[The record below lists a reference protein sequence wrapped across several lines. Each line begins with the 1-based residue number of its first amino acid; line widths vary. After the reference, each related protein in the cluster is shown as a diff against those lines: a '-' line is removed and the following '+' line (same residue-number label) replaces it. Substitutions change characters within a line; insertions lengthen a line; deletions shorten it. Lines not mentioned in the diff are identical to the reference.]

1 MTLTPGQPVIETTTT
16 TISIS
21 WDVPS
26 GFVAEQYKVDWS
38 SHQCPGNQ
46 TEGNATMIGEVAN
59 FTIQEL
65 RAGTEYNVSVT
76 AINPVGNS
84 ISNALSIHT
93 LEMGECIAG
102 IMQMYA
108 LLLTS

>member
-1 MTLTPGQPVIETTTT
+1 MTLTPGQPVIETTAT

-26 GFVAEQYKVDWS
+26 GFVAGQYKVDWS
-38 SHQCPGNQ
+38 SHKCPGNQ
-46 TEGNATMIGEVAN
+46 TEGSAIAMGEVAN
-59 FTIQEL
+59 FTISEL

-76 AINPVGNS
+76 AINPAGNFTS
-84 ISNALSIHT
+84 DVLSIHT